1 MNTDERLSEL
11 QAKRRMLLQQL
22 ATPRDFR
29 PGSMVARFRKCG
41 RPYCHCAHDGSKG
54 HGPSWSLTRHID
66 GKTITKIIPKEA
78 VEQTKVQIAEYHRF
92 QDAMHELTETN
103 VQICDALLELRRS
116 TSEDA
121 STAEDAEKGGSRRK
135 STPPFPMN

>member
-1 MNTDERLSEL
+1 MDSRDTLELLHIRRKDLLHQILGTGLFRPGTMAQQYRKCGKPNCHCAREGDPGHGPSWILTRKVHSKTVSKAIPLSEL
-11 QAKRRMLLQQL
+11 QA
-22 ATPRDFR
+22 
-29 PGSMVARFRKCG
+29 
-41 RPYCHCAHDGSKG
+41 
-54 HGPSWSLTRHID
+54 
-66 GKTITKIIPKEA
+66 TKD
-78 VEQTKVQIAEYHRF
+78 QIATYHQF

-121 STAEDAEKGGSRRK
+121 STAEDAEKGGSGRK